1 MSFDLNWQ
9 GMPINTVSTVSANK
23 AIKIDRCVVRCYRTL
38 YGDIYYIVEGTI
50 KDGVWYPISHE
61 FKSPEKA
68 LDFAEQ
74 IEKQIKNARIN
85 DQFITKGRNK
95 HGKSEKSD

>member
-1 MSFDLNWQ
+1 MA
-9 GMPINTVSTVSANK
+9 GYAYKYCSTVSANK
-23 AIKIDRCVVRCYRTL
+23 AIKIDRCAVRCYRTL

>member
-23 AIKIDRCVVRCYRTL
+23 AIKIDRCAVRCYRTL

-50 KDGVWYPISHE
+50 KDGVWYQISHE

-68 LDFAEQ
+68 LDFAEY

>member
-1 MSFDLNWQ
+1 
-9 GMPINTVSTVSANK
+9 MPINTVSTVSASK
-23 AIKIDRCVVRCYRTL
+23 AIKIDRCAVRCYRTL
-38 YGDIYYIVEGTI
+38 YGNIYYIVEGTI

-61 FKSPEKA
+61 FTSPEKA